1 MKLIVGLGNPGRKYA
16 VTRHN
21 IGFETVDYLA
31 EQKRITIAREEHY
44 ALTGFYFA
52 GAEKI
57 LLAKPQTF
65 MNNSGEAVAALM
77 NYYDLTP
84 RELLVVYDDVDLA
97 VGRVRIRARGS
108 AGSHN
113 GMRSIIKH
121 LGRDDFP
128 RVRIGIGKQP
138 PGWDLAAYV
147 LAKFTPEEVG
157 TMQTAVKNAARGI
170 ELYTTEDIAAAM
182 NEVNRKPEHE
192 TDI

>member
-31 EQKRITIAREEHY
+31 AEKQTTIAREEHQ

-52 GAEKI
+52 GHEKI

-65 MNNSGEAVAALM
+65 MNNSGEAVASLLD
-77 NYYDLTP
+77 YYDLTP
-84 RELLVVYDDVDLA
+84 KELMVVYDDVDLS

-128 RVRIGIGKQP
+128 RVRIGIGKKP
-138 PGWDLAAYV
+138 SGWDLAAYV
-147 LAKFTPEEVG
+147 LAKFLPEEVG
-157 TMQTAVKNAARGI
+157 TMQQAVKNAARGI

-182 NEVNRKPEHE
+182 NEVNRKPDHE
-192 TDI
+192 TNI